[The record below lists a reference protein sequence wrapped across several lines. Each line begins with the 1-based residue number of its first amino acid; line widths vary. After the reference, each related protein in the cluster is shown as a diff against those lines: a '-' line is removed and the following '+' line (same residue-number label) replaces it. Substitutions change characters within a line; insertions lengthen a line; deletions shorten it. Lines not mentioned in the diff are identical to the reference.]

1 MLREVINH
9 MTASGL
15 LLLLFHPSSFI
26 THPLADMFLLQANT
40 TALFSVADLQLI
52 APELILTVCA
62 CIALVM
68 EVVLPYRKSKLIA
81 YFSLIGVGF
90 AGISLGVQYW
100 YLRDVLPL
108 DGFYGMVRIDGFA
121 LIFKSIFLV
130 AAAQAIAVST
140 RYLDI
145 EGEQHGEYYALVL
158 FATVGM
164 MFLACGYDLISLY
177 ISLELMAL
185 TFYVLVAFTKR
196 EKRSNEAAMKYFL
209 LGAFSSGVLLYGM
222 SLLYGIAGSTN
233 LAEIGRS
240 VAAIAGTVG
249 DSGETVTASLRP
261 MLLLGMIA
269 LAAGLFFKI
278 AAVPFHMWA
287 PDAYEG
293 APTSVTA
300 FLSTGSKAASFA
312 LYARI
317 FIEALN
323 TMRADWAPLLGL
335 VAAITIM
342 VGNWAAVTQENSKR
356 LLAYSSISNAGYLLL
371 GLVAGNSYGYIGL
384 MIYLLVYTLM
394 NMGAFGIII
403 SLRRRGIIGDNVDDM
418 TGLAHKAPGMAA
430 MMAIFMLSLG
440 GLPMTGGFIG
450 KYFLFGGLLQR
461 GKADGK
467 TWYYWLA
474 AWAIINTVVSFY
486 YYIRFIKVMYLGDR
500 VADDQPLALSPAL
513 RAALVASLV
522 GILFI
527 GLYPQ
532 PLIEIVQRLVAPLAA
547 LGPLGLK

>member
-1 MLREVINH
+1 
-9 MTASGL
+9 
-15 LLLLFHPSSFI
+15 
-26 THPLADMFLLQANT
+26 MFLLQANST
-40 TALFSVADLQLI
+40 GLFNLGDLQLI
-52 APELILTVCA
+52 VPELILTLCA
-62 CIALVM
+62 CLALVM

-81 YFSLIGVGF
+81 YFSL
-90 AGISLGVQYW
+90 AGIALAAVSLVVQY
-100 YLRDVLPL
+100 LSGTGVPI
-108 DGFYGMVRIDGFA
+108 DGFYGMIRLDGFA
-121 LIFKSIFLV
+121 LVFQSIFLV
-130 AAAQAIAVST
+130 GAALAIAIST

-164 MFLACGYDLISLY
+164 MFLACGFDLITLY

-222 SLLYGIAGSTN
+222 SLLYGVAGSTN
-233 LAEIGRS
+233 LAEIGRA
-240 VAAIAGTVG
+240 VAEIASSSTQ
-249 DSGETVTASLRP
+249 SGEASLRP

-300 FLSTGSKAASFA
+300 FLSTASKAASFA

-317 FIEALN
+317 FMEALYSI
-323 TMRADWAPLLGL
+323 RADWAPLLGL

-371 GLVAGNSYGYIGL
+371 GLVAGNTYGYVGL
-384 MIYLLVYTLM
+384 LIYLLVYTFM

-403 SLRRRGIIGDNVDDM
+403 SLRRRGIIGDNVDDL

-430 MMAIFMLSLG
+430 MMAVFMLSLG

-461 GKADGK
+461 GKADGR

-474 AWAIINTVVSFY
+474 GWAIINTVVSFY
-486 YYIRFIKVMYLGDR
+486 YYVRFIKVMYLGDTI
-500 VADDQPLALSPAL
+500 ADDKPLSLSPAL
-513 RAALVASLV
+513 KTALVVSLV
-522 GILFI
+522 GIIFI
-527 GLYPQ
+527 GVYPQ
-532 PLIEIVQRLVAPLAA
+532 PLIEIVQRLVAR
-547 LGPLGLK
+547 

>member
-1 MLREVINH
+1 ML
-9 MTASGL
+9 
-15 LLLLFHPSSFI
+15 
-26 THPLADMFLLQANT
+26 LLQANT
-40 TALFSVADLQLI
+40 TALFNLADLQLI

-68 EVVLPYRKSKLIA
+68 EVILPYRKSKVTA
-81 YFSLIGVGF
+81 YFALVGI
-90 AGISLGVQYW
+90 ALAAASLGVQWW
-100 YLRDVLPL
+100 YIRDILPL

-121 LIFKSIFLV
+121 LLFKSIFLV
-130 AAAQAIAVST
+130 AAALAIAVST
-140 RYLDI
+140 RFLDI

-164 MFLACGYDLISLY
+164 MFLGCGYDLISLY

-185 TFYVLVAFTKR
+185 TFYILVAFTKR

-222 SLLYGIAGSTN
+222 SLLYGVAGSTN
-233 LAEIGRS
+233 LGEIGRS
-240 VAAIAGTVG
+240 VGEIVASVG
-249 DSGETVTASLRP
+249 ESGEASGGLATLRP
-261 MLLLGMIA
+261 MLILGMIA

-317 FIEALN
+317 FMEALPS
-323 TMRADWAPLLGL
+323 MRADWAPLLGL

-356 LLAYSSISNAGYLLL
+356 LMAYSSISNAGYLLL
-371 GLVAGNSYGYIGL
+371 GLVAGNAYGYIGL
-384 MIYLLVYTLM
+384 VIYLLVYTLM

-418 TGLAHKAPGMAA
+418 TGLAQKAPGMAA
-430 MMAIFMLSLG
+430 MMAVFMLSLG

-461 GKADGK
+461 GQTDGK
-467 TWYYWLA
+467 NWYYWLA
-474 AWAIINTVVSFY
+474 IWAIINTVVSFY

-500 VADDQPLALSPAL
+500 IADNQPLELSPAL
-513 RAALVASLV
+513 RTALVVSLA
-522 GILFI
+522 GIIFI
-527 GLYPQ
+527 GVYPQ
-532 PLIEIVQRLVAPLAA
+532 PLINLTQKLLAPLAA
-547 LGPLGLK
+547 LGSIALK